1 MIFVLVGDV
10 MTEQELN
17 KLMYINKDNITIEE
31 FKSLYN
37 ISYVEILGLLE
48 FYATEDLLTIH
59 LLAFSKEYN
68 IDSEVLSKF
77 LDIQDPKDLLT
88 IYFYYKALSKVGV
101 VTPYIIDKL
110 IGIRCLGHD
119 ELREIYR
126 TIDEYM
132 TPEATLEGTISLLS
146 EEAEI
151 FFESSMT
158 MSEQA
163 RDFILEIL
171 TDFYDLKD
179 SFRVYDKENDLPLN
193 RVLGDETYPKQS
205 LSRRKLKKI
214 NTLIARFNNKNNKK
228 EGLKVS

>member
-77 LDIQDPKDLLT
+77 LDIQDP
-88 IYFYYKALSKVGV
+88 IS
-101 VTPYIIDKL
+101 IIKL
-110 IGIRCLGHD
+110 
-119 ELREIYR
+119 
-126 TIDEYM
+126 
-132 TPEATLEGTISLLS
+132 
-146 EEAEI
+146 
-151 FFESSMT
+151 
-158 MSEQA
+158 
-163 RDFILEIL
+163 
-171 TDFYDLKD
+171 
-179 SFRVYDKENDLPLN
+179 
-193 RVLGDETYPKQS
+193 
-205 LSRRKLKKI
+205 
-214 NTLIARFNNKNNKK
+214 
-228 EGLKVS
+228 

>member
-171 TDFYDLKD
+171 TDFYNLKD
-179 SFRVYDKENDLPLN
+179 SFRFYDKEENLPLN
-193 RVLGDETYPKQS
+193 RVLGDETFPKQS

-214 NTLIARFNNKNNKK
+214 NTIISRFNNKNNKK

>member
-1 MIFVLVGDV
+1 M
-10 MTEQELN
+10 
-17 KLMYINKDNITIEE
+17 
-31 FKSLYN
+31 
-37 ISYVEILGLLE
+37 
-48 FYATEDLLTIH
+48 
-59 LLAFSKEYN
+59 
-68 IDSEVLSKF
+68 SKF

-171 TDFYDLKD
+171 TDFYNLKD
-179 SFRVYDKENDLPLN
+179 SFRFYDKEENLPLN
-193 RVLGDETYPKQS
+193 RVLGDETFPKQS

-214 NTLIARFNNKNNKK
+214 NTIISRFNNKNNKK

>member
-171 TDFYDLKD
+171 TDFYNLKD
-179 SFRVYDKENDLPLN
+179 SFRFYDKEENLPLN

>member
-1 MIFVLVGDV
+1 

-31 FKSLYN
+31 FNSLYN
-37 ISYVEILGLLE
+37 ISYEEILGLLE
-48 FYATEDLLTIH
+48 FYATDDLLTIH
-59 LLAFSKEYN
+59 LLAFAREYN
-68 IDSEVLSKF
+68 MNSEVLSKF

-119 ELREIYR
+119 EIREIYR

-146 EEAEI
+146 EEAEE

-171 TDFYDLKD
+171 TDFYNLKD
-179 SFRVYDKENDLPLN
+179 SFKVYDKEEDLPLN
-193 RVLGDETYPKQS
+193 KVLGDETYPNQS